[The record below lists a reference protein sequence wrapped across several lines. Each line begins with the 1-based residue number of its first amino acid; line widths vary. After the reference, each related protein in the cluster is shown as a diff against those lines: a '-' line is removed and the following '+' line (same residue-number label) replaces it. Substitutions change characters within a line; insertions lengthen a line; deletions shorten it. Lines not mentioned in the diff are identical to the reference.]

1 MIADKTLIT
10 TLVFSGNLIKE
21 KWNNTRDAFV
31 RSLRKKSGQAATKKY
46 LYADFLQFLLKITEK
61 DETESSICGEGKNE
75 STETQ
80 EEEETETVVQQMD
93 EASTSS
99 RDAGTLQHRRRKTT
113 KVSDEIDRKILKSLE
128 KIEPDEDEAFFISV
142 LPSVRQFSADDK
154 LDFRM
159 IVLKAIK
166 DIKTRSG
173 YVSSPFS
180 TQTPSPNSSHGTG
193 RLSHSPYSEL
203 ASNSGNIL
211 TLPQTTAT
219 PSPMQTFLDLDGQ
232 AEYHTFQQ

>member
-1 MIADKTLIT
+1 MA
-10 TLVFSGNLIKE
+10 
-21 KWNNTRDAFV
+21 R
-31 RSLRKKSGQAATKKY
+31 QQQKKY

-61 DETESSICGEGKNE
+61 DEMESSICGEGKNE

-80 EEEETETVVQQMD
+80 EEEETETVVQQVD

-128 KIEPDEDEAFFISV
+128 KIEPGEDKAFFISV
-142 LPSVRQFSADDK
+142 LPSVRQFYADDK
-154 LDFRM
+154 LDFRL
-159 IVLKAIK
+159 IVLKVIK

-180 TQTPSPNSSHGTG
+180 TQTPSPNSSHATG

-211 TLPQTTAT
+211 TLSQTTAT

>member
-1 MIADKTLIT
+1 M
-10 TLVFSGNLIKE
+10 
-21 KWNNTRDAFV
+21 
-31 RSLRKKSGQAATKKY
+31 KY
-46 LYADFLQFLLKITEK
+46 QYHRYRHRHEQ

-113 KVSDEIDRKILKSLE
+113 KVGDEIDTKILKSLE

-142 LPSVRQFSADDK
+142 LPSVRQFSADNK
-154 LDFRM
+154 LDFRT

-166 DIKTRSG
+166 DIKIRSG
-173 YVSSPFS
+173 YISSPFS
-180 TQTPSPNSSHGTG
+180 TQTPSPNSSHGTDT
-193 RLSHSPYSEL
+193 LSHSPYSEL

-211 TLPQTTAT
+211 TLPHTTAT